1 MSKLNNKIVFI
12 FMAATLIML
21 IVIGTVLS
29 RPDYTPAEKYMK
41 KSFPYVKYETMDL
54 IDASEYK
61 DYRLEIYSFNG
72 MQGGNIIGFLL
83 QKDDE
88 GEFEIVEASSL
99 INGFESHYIFTN
111 YDDIL
116 NRTIVCIIADESV
129 SKVEISASGKSDIF
143 DLDKHKLGGYIFEVQ
158 SSAVSFRFYDE

>member
-1 MSKLNNKIVFI
+1 MPKLNNKIVFI
-12 FMAATLIML
+12 FMAAALIVL

-29 RPDYTPAEKYMK
+29 RPDYTPEEKYMK
-41 KSFPYVKYETMDL
+41 KYFPDMKYETMDL
-54 IDASEYK
+54 IDASDYK
-61 DYRLEIYSFNG
+61 DYRLEIYGFNG

-88 GEFEIVEASSL
+88 GDFEIIEASSL

-129 SKVEISASGKSDIF
+129 NKVEISASGKSDTF
-143 DLDKHKLGGYIFEVQ
+143 DLDKGRLGGYIFEVQ
-158 SSAVSFRFYDE
+158 NSAMSFRFYDE

>member
-12 FMAATLIML
+12 FMTAALIVL

-29 RPDYTPAEKYMK
+29 RPDYTPEEKYMK
-41 KSFPYVKYETMDL
+41 KYFPDMKYETMDL
-54 IDASEYK
+54 IDASDYK
-61 DYRLEIYSFNG
+61 DYRIELYGFNG
-72 MQGGNIIGFLL
+72 MQGNIIGFLL
-83 QKDDE
+83 QKDDK
-88 GEFEIVEASSL
+88 GDFEIVEASSL

-129 SKVEISASGKSDIF
+129 NKVEISASGKSDTF
-143 DLDKHKLGGYIFEVQ
+143 DLDKHKLGGYIFEVNN
-158 SSAVSFRFYDE
+158 SAMSFRFYDE

>member
-12 FMAATLIML
+12 FMAAALIVL

-29 RPDYTPAEKYMK
+29 RPDYTPEEKYMK
-41 KSFPYVKYETMDL
+41 KYFPDMKYETMDL
-54 IDASEYK
+54 IDASDYK
-61 DYRLEIYSFNG
+61 DYRLEIYGFNG

-129 SKVEISASGKSDIF
+129 NKVEISASGKSDTF
-143 DLDKHKLGGYIFEVQ
+143 DLDKGRLGGYIFEVHN
-158 SSAVSFRFYDE
+158 SAMSFRFYDE